1 MCNYVFNRLNLI
13 NSGVPEAIK
22 IPAGQFHVLRGLVH
36 PRALDDIGAMGMAV
50 IKAKKAGFTTDM
62 SYITKRA
69 SDFILKEEHRL
80 PDGTPEIPGTW
91 FGYDNDNKLIFEPP
105 AMRRVSAEAYDNREM
120 QTTVATL
127 SIKVSPVI
135 ARLLTKLLNKHINN
149 QRKMV
154 ANQPKES
161 VINTICMEEVET
173 AEETLNGID
182 KALKLWE
189 TENNIQ

>member
-1 MCNYVFNRLNLI
+1 MSTKQYNPEFATWSELTSTQRSEIFHAHILCLTDYDSCFDFVAYLSDLRWSFDQRPPEERL
-13 NSGVPEAIK
+13 
-22 IPAGQFHVLRGLVH
+22 
-36 PRALDDIGAMGMAV
+36 
-50 IKAKKAGFTTDM
+50 
-62 SYITKRA
+62 
-69 SDFILKEEHRL
+69 HRL

-105 AMRRVSAEAYDNREM
+105 AMRRVTAEEYDNREI

-149 QRKMV
+149 QRKIV

-161 VINTICMEEVET
+161 VISAICMEEVET

-182 KALKLWE
+182 KALRLWE